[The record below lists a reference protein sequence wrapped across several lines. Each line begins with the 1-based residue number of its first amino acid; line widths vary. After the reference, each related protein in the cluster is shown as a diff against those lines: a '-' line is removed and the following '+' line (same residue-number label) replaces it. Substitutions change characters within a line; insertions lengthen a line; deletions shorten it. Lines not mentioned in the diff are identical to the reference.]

1 MQARRN
7 LVWAL
12 AALLVIQVLHGL
24 DELRTEEGAT
34 FFGTLA
40 DPGTILGVTGNVVAL
55 VAAVKGVSWVVPLA
69 VATGVLVALG
79 FVVVHGIPTAT
90 DATAPYWGD
99 GSADALQWAGVI
111 AVWIAC
117 AAVVVTARAAGT
129 QGSPDSLAANS

>member
-12 AALLVIQVLHGL
+12 AALLVVQLLHGL

-34 FFGTLA
+34 FLGTLA

-55 VAAVKGVSWVVPLA
+55 VAAVRGVSWSKPLA

-79 FVVVHGIPTAT
+79 FVVVHGIPTAS

-99 GSADALQWAGVI
+99 GSADALQWTGVI

-117 AAVVVTARAAGT
+117 AAVVVAARATGGQRA
-129 QGSPDSLAANS
+129 PDSLEPSS